1 MTTKSIDIK
10 RILITATL
18 LVIVT
23 IAAMAQTDALLSHA
37 WLGKNYYNP
46 AAAGEY
52 NAIHLNVGSRMQW
65 VDFRNAPMNFY
76 LTADMPYKLMGHRLG
91 AGIKAEFERIG
102 LFTNTRIG
110 AQVAYKRKFG
120 KSYLSIG
127 VQPGIYSQTFRGGKT
142 GRTGNNTG
150 TGGTNMGNTND
161 IRPVEPGEDP
171 AIPKNNVSGTAFDA
185 NVGVYFTHPVFWTG
199 LAVTHITSPTIQLKA
214 TRDSP
219 DYHDFNVT
227 RSYYF
232 AAGGN
237 IPINNTLFEI
247 QPSGI
252 FALSGKV
259 WSAQVATMVRY
270 NRMLNIGVGYRY
282 KDAVS
287 AFIGVN
293 LKDAYLGYCYDYP
306 VSAISK
312 ATFGSHEVFVTYNVK
327 LQNNEKNKN
336 RQKGVRLM

>member
-1 MTTKSIDIK
+1 MTYRSIDIK
-10 RILITATL
+10 RILAAITLCVMVAFG
-18 LVIVT
+18 
-23 IAAMAQTDALLSHA
+23 AWSQTDAAFSHS

-52 NAIHLNVGSRMQW
+52 HAIHLTVGSRMQW
-65 VDFRNAPMNFY
+65 VDFKHAPMNFY
-76 LTADMPYKLMGHRLG
+76 VTADMPYKLLGQELG
-91 AGIKAEFERIG
+91 AGVKAEFERIG
-102 LFTNTRIG
+102 LYTNTRVG
-110 AQVAYKRKFG
+110 AQIAYKRKIG
-120 KSYLSIG
+120 KSYISIG
-127 VQPGIYSQTFRGGKT
+127 VQPGVFSQTFRGKEVIMPEDEAHQ
-142 GRTGNNTG
+142 GN
-150 TGGTNMGNTND
+150 D
-161 IRPVEPGEDP
+161 E
-171 AIPKNNVSGTAFDA
+171 AIPKQDVSGTSFDA
-185 NVGVYFTHPVFWTG
+185 NVGIYFKHPKFWTSF
-199 LAVTHITSPTIQLKA
+199 AVTHVTSPTIELK
-214 TRDSP
+214 TSRDAI
-219 DYHDFNVT
+219 DFYEFNVS

-232 AAGGN
+232 SAGSN

-247 QPSGI
+247 QPSGM
-252 FALSGKV
+252 FAMSNKA
-259 WSAQVATMVRY
+259 WAAQVAAMVRY
-270 NRMLNIGVGYRY
+270 NRMLNIGFGYRH